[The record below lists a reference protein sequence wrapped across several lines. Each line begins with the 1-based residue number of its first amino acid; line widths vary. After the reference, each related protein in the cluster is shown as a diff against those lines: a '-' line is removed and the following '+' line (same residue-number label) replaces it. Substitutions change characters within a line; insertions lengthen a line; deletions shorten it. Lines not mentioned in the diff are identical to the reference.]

1 MKNKK
6 LITEEDVQNAL
17 HKFVKDGGLIKHL
30 PDQVTPGN
38 PPTIRVICSE
48 GASGTRKC
56 RHSPQM
62 GLSPA
67 GFNPATTGE
76 VSRIVQGR

>member
-38 PPTIRVICSE
+38 TLV
-48 GASGTRKC
+48 GARWGVY
-56 RHSPQM
+56 
-62 GLSPA
+62 
-67 GFNPATTGE
+67 E
-76 VSRIVQGR
+76 VVSDTASSRTDTAM